1 MGNLNYILSTFFVF
15 EIIISIILII
25 IFKNISKLKKE
36 LEISKSNFETLSKE
50 FHTNDKQIR
59 RIVSQTNKDITLV
72 ERTLRNEIKKV

>member
-50 FHTNDKQIR
+50 FHTNDKQLR

>member
-1 MGNLNYILSTFFVF
+1 MNYLNLILVTFFVF
-15 EIIISIILII
+15 EIIVSIILII

-50 FHTNDKQIR
+50 FHTNDKQLR

-72 ERTLRNEIKKV
+72 ERTLRNEIKKI

>member
-36 LEISKSNFETLSKE
+36 LEITKSNFETLSKE
-50 FHTNDKQIR
+50 FHTNDKQLR

-72 ERTLRNEIKKV
+72 EKTLRNEIKKV

>member
-50 FHTNDKQIR
+50 FHTNDKQLR

-72 ERTLRNEIKKV
+72 EKTLRNEIKKV